1 MKIARSNIA
10 CKLVDGFVVSLVSH
24 WFSELETFDQILA
37 GTLVNFC
44 DIINIFEFFGRG
56 WVDVL
61 NIF

>member
-24 WFSELETFDQILA
+24 WFSELETLDQILA

-56 WVDVL
+56 
-61 NIF
+61 